1 MRGEN
6 KIDSRPEVTVLL
18 ITIDSTCPKPI
29 ENLIFNAKVEKPY
42 RNGYKQSLILDG
54 SKLALAKQEKWHKSL

>member
-29 ENLIFNAKVEKPY
+29 ENLIFREPMQPLR
-42 RNGYKQSLILDG
+42 RNTKIEHNS
-54 SKLALAKQEKWHKSL
+54 

>member
-42 RNGYKQSLILDG
+42 RNCYRYL
-54 SKLALAKQEKWHKSL
+54 KL

>member
-42 RNGYKQSLILDG
+42 RNCYKYLWRSFILDG
-54 SKLALAKQEKWHKSL
+54 QIRGSR

>member
-6 KIDSRPEVTVLL
+6 KIESRPEVTVLL

-42 RNGYKQSLILDG
+42 RDCYKNTTSIFQG
-54 SKLALAKQEKWHKSL
+54 HWK

>member
-6 KIDSRPEVTVLL
+6 KIESRPEVTVLL

-42 RNGYKQSLILDG
+42 RNCYKNTTLVDFSGTLEI
-54 SKLALAKQEKWHKSL
+54 KS